1 MKFSKKA
8 FPPGFF
14 DLSQDISRD
23 LPVDVIAQWTAT
35 DQSAEAAQN
44 ILNKTKVTGTI
55 VSSDSAGLSKMS
67 QNLGLI
73 EVLAKINRPKELV
86 YSYGS
91 GIGGEG
97 VGIWAADNTQMF
109 YRENVPLEH
118 IATMVTAMQDHV
130 QKECEVKIGL
140 GVHYGEFYSLG
151 GGLYGPHADWIEDV
165 AENHT
170 SGGEVVITEHFFRKL
185 PAHHLFRVTQRD
197 DVSFEQ
203 GAIYRLDNFTRGS
216 QLYYELP
223 LGNEQYPIPYS
234 ENFYKDLKHY
244 QQTNDSKY
252 LKEMYR
258 KYGKDLAVVLIE
270 REREEVPV
278 REINL
283 LNDLALSVVM
293 KKNAQELLDN
303 KNGWEVKTAGN
314 LGIYLFNDCQHA
326 LEYAKKFRE
335 ELLKDGIK
343 CRIGIDCGTVL
354 EFNLDEG
361 HKDIAGMP
369 VNRASKMA
377 QDKGEMGNIYLS
389 DTVAAE
395 VDTTGFKPITFQ
407 VSGVSIQGLV
417 G

>member
-1 MKFSKKA
+1 MVQALVVKVWEFGPQIILRCSTKSRCH
-8 FPPGFF
+8 
-14 DLSQDISRD
+14 LSTLLPWSR
-23 LPVDVIAQWTAT
+23 
-35 DQSAEAAQN
+35 
-44 ILNKTKVTGTI
+44 
-55 VSSDSAGLSKMS
+55 
-67 QNLGLI
+67 
-73 EVLAKINRPKELV
+73 R
-86 YSYGS
+86 
-91 GIGGEG
+91 
-97 VGIWAADNTQMF
+97 
-109 YRENVPLEH
+109 
-118 IATMVTAMQDHV
+118 
-130 QKECEVKIGL
+130 L

-151 GGLYGPHADWIEDV
+151 GGLYGPHADWIEEV
-165 AENHT
+165 AENCT
-170 SGGEVVITEHFFRKL
+170 SGNEVVVTEHFLNKL
-185 PAHHLFRVTQRD
+185 PKGHPFSFVKRD
-197 DVSFEQ
+197 DLNFEH
-203 GAIYRLDNFTRGS
+203 GSIFRLDNNGE
-216 QLYYELP
+216 LYTLP
-223 LGNEQYPIPYS
+223 LGDEQYPIPYS
-234 ENFYKDLKHY
+234 DDFYNDLKKY
-244 QQTNDSKY
+244 QQTNDEAHLDQMY
-252 LKEMYR
+252 L

-314 LGIYLFNDCQHA
+314 LGIYLFNNCQHA

-354 EFNLDEG
+354 EFNIDKG

-389 DTVAAE
+389 DTVAAQ
-395 VDTTGFKPITFQ
+395 VDTTGFKPIEFK
-407 VSGVSIQGLV
+407 VSGVTIQGFV